1 MYQIYLFVISVIA
14 GNQLIYEDKNVLVME
29 DSYSLLEADG
39 ISPSEPVQQLLSTM
53 ILLGVQS
60 HTAKCLICLHLHGPS
75 SSIALQKNC
84 NIRQPDVS
92 VAIAEL
98 RRLEVVKSDLSAS
111 NGRGRPSH
119 IYQLTGTLEECIIPF
134 IEEAKNNISTI
145 VSAITTL
152 EGLAQKDKI

>member
-1 MYQIYLFVISVIA
+1 
-14 GNQLIYEDKNVLVME
+14 ME
-29 DSYSLLEADG
+29 GSYSLLEANG
-39 ISPSEPVQQLLSTM
+39 ISSNEPAQQLLSTM
-53 ILLGVQS
+53 VLLGVQR

-98 RRLEVVKSDLSAS
+98 KRLEVVKSDSSAS
-111 NGRGRPSH
+111 TGRGRPAH

-134 IEEAKNNISTI
+134 IKEAKNNVSTI

>member
-1 MYQIYLFVISVIA
+1 
-14 GNQLIYEDKNVLVME
+14 ME
-29 DSYSLLEADG
+29 ESYSWMDTKG
-39 ISPSEPVQQLLSTM
+39 NSSSEPFQKLLSIM
-53 ILLGVQS
+53 VHLGIQS

-98 RRLEVVKSDLSAS
+98 RRLEVVKSDSSAS
-111 NGRGRPSH
+111 SGRGRPSH

-134 IEEAKNNISTI
+134 IAEAKNKVSTI
-145 VSAITTL
+145 VSAIATL
-152 EGLAQKDKI
+152 ESLAQKDKI